1 MVVYEVNVEIAH
13 GEAAAYRKWLAD
25 HVRQMLA
32 LPGFT
37 GAEVFEVADPP
48 PASGWIAFC
57 VQYRLR
63 DRGALDNYLRDHA
76 ARMRADGIAR
86 FGDRL
91 LASRRILHASRMP
104 P

>member
-1 MVVYEVNVEIAH
+1 MVIYEVDIEIAR
-13 GEAAAYRKWLAD
+13 GEADPYRKWLAE

-48 PASGWIAFC
+48 PAPGWIALC

-63 DRGALDNYLRDHA
+63 DRDAPDGYLRDHA

-91 LASRRILHASRMP
+91 RASRRILHAGGIP
-104 P
+104 W